1 MANDLRSPPV
11 ALSRVPRHVA
21 IIMDGNGRWAVAR
34 GWPRVTGHS
43 RGVDAVR
50 ATLGA
55 CGERGIEYL
64 TLFAFS
70 SENWRRP
77 PDEVTTL
84 MRLFMVALQREV
96 DKLVELG
103 VRMRVVGET
112 FAFDA
117 DLRRLI
123 AQSEQRTAHNSRL
136 HLTVCANY
144 GGRWDIT
151 QAAERAA
158 REQLASGARDIRID
172 EDAIAQR
179 LALSFAPEPDLLIRT
194 GGERRISNFLLWQ
207 LAYAELYF
215 SDVLWPDF
223 NAAELESALHWY
235 AGRQRRFGMT
245 GEQIESEPS
254 ISDAA

>member
-1 MANDLRSPPV
+1 MANDLRSPPA

-77 PDEVTTL
+77 PDEVSTL

-112 FAFDA
+112 FAFDS

-123 AQSEQRTAHNSRL
+123 AKSEQRTAHNSRL

-144 GGRWDIT
+144 GGRWDIA

-158 REQLASGARDIRID
+158 KEQLASGARTCASTRM
-172 EDAIAQR
+172 R
-179 LALSFAPEPDLLIRT
+179 LRSDSHCPS
-194 GGERRISNFLLWQ
+194 RRNPIF
-207 LAYAELYF
+207 
-215 SDVLWPDF
+215 
-223 NAAELESALHWY
+223 
-235 AGRQRRFGMT
+235 
-245 GEQIESEPS
+245 
-254 ISDAA
+254 